1 MKFARVI
8 RLDQSDVEVFREAAE
23 PGEWAIPGTF
33 AYSNWTEGDLTGQAA
48 QEFAHGWL
56 GLTSFGRAS
65 VVAVSPITEA
75 ERDELVDILA
85 FHFAESWGAPSIDA
99 ARPVAEQ
106 EIAHMQDMCA
116 EHPENT
122 LMVVT
127 RELSEA
133 GVKDKFRMIPPQ
145 GASLD
150 VFAVHGDTS

>member
-8 RLDQSDVEVFREAAE
+8 RLDQSDLEVFREAAE

-33 AYSNWTEGDLTGQAA
+33 AYSNWTEAELTGKAA

-65 VVAVSPITEA
+65 VVAVTAITEA
-75 ERDELVDILA
+75 ERQGLVDILA
-85 FHFAESWGAPSIDA
+85 FHFAEAWGAPSLEA
-99 ARPVAEQ
+99 ARPVAEE
-106 EIAHMQDMCA
+106 EIGHMVQMCDDQA
-116 EHPENT
+116 ENT

-127 RELSEA
+127 RELAEE
-133 GVKDKFRMIPPQ
+133 GVRDSFRLVPPQ

-150 VFAVHGDTS
+150 VFAVHGD